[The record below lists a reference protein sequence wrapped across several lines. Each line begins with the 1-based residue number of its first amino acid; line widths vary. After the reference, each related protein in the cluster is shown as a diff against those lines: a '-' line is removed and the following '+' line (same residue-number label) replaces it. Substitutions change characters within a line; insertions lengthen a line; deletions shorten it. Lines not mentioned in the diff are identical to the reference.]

1 MALIFVKFLTNK
13 AKRAPFPHICN
24 SIRIHYDE
32 FSLFKEWNDYL
43 LRIQL
48 LCSDTLG
55 LEGMAVYKPTVP
67 YAREALSKCRD
78 DIGGFLQSSSVR
90 NFESMM
96 ASFPRRI
103 IFISKGSDVTGV
115 LLRVNANR
123 TFASYEIVKEYYDSV
138 RAFNTEEFKTAP
150 KGFDSGWFISIGF
163 ALYDLQYQLI
173 SGTYSSLV
181 FSMVIALIILLL
193 TSGNVIVSVLA
204 IMTISLSIAN
214 TIAIFVFLGWKLDVL
229 ESVVIIMSVG
239 LSVDFVCHY
248 GVAYING
255 DVRGL
260 LDTTLNSI
268 FEPNTNKTHGNF

>member
-1 MALIFVKFLTNK
+1 
-13 AKRAPFPHICN
+13 
-24 SIRIHYDE
+24 
-32 FSLFKEWNDYL
+32 
-43 LRIQL
+43 
-48 LCSDTLG
+48 
-55 LEGMAVYKPTVP
+55 MAVYKLTVP